1 MDEPLAEMIRYLRL
15 SGLLD
20 NWETILK
27 EAAKDNYSHTR
38 LLKRVVE
45 EEYKIRRDKA
55 SQMRHQRA
63 YVPQPFRIETYPFHE
78 QPNLDKK
85 RVMLL
90 YEGFDYMTNHRN
102 VIWVGKTGCGKTGLG
117 TAFLLQAIDRGY
129 SGRHVLFAE
138 LVAELY
144 ASLADHSLP
153 QKLKRYTTY
162 DCLLI
167 DEVGYTE
174 IEPQQG
180 ALFFSLMQKRHFSKT
195 TIITSN
201 LGFGEWGGFLKNE
214 QLTAALLD
222 RLTESSYVINMRR
235 CRSLRH
241 PLDPKNDV

>member
-1 MDEPLAEMIRYLRL
+1 MDEPLAEMLHCLRL
-15 SGLLD
+15 RGLLD

-27 EAAKDNYSHTR
+27 EAAKGNYSHTR
-38 LLKRVVE
+38 LLKRVIE

-55 SQMRHQRA
+55 CQMRHKRA
-63 YVPQPFRIETYPFHE
+63 YVPQPFRIETYPFHQ
-78 QPNLDKK
+78 QPNLNKK
-85 RVMLL
+85 KVMFL
-90 YEGFDYMTNHRN
+90 YDAFDYMTNHRN
-102 VIWVGKTGCGKTGLG
+102 VIWVGGTGCGKTGLG

-153 QKLKRYTTY
+153 KKLKRYTAY

-174 IEPQQG
+174 IEPQQS
-180 ALFFSLMQKRHFSKT
+180 ALFFSLLQKRHFSKT

-201 LGFGEWGGFLKNE
+201 LGFSEWGGFLQNE

-222 RLTESSYVINMRR
+222 RLTESSYVFNMKK
-235 CRSLRH
+235 CRSLRNR
-241 PLDPKNDV
+241 LDQKNDV